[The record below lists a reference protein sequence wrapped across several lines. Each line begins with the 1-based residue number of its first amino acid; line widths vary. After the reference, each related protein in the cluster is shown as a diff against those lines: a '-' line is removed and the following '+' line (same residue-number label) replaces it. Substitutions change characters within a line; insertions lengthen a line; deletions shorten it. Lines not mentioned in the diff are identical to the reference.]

1 MYCAMSEQWSNDQQ
15 EKKTAAK
22 CNNGT
27 QSQKS
32 YATWKRGYPLHSLVH
47 VTLGRDN
54 TTGTAK
60 NRVFGEDRYHEGTPG
75 DAAGGGDG
83 L

>member
-1 MYCAMSEQWSNDQQ
+1 MSEQWSNNQQ

-32 YATWKRGYPLHSLVH
+32 YATWRRGYPLHSLIH

-60 NRVFGEDRYHEGTPG
+60 NRVFSEDRYHEGTPG